1 MARVYATQRRV
12 EFRDTDAAGLMHF
25 SAYFLR
31 MEETEHEFLRSL
43 GLSVWQAA
51 PNAATGISAEG
62 KISWPRVAAQCDY
75 RGAVTFE
82 QVLTIELQILRLGAK
97 SVTYGFT
104 FRHANQLVAEGK
116 VTAVCCWIRPHQP
129 PESIVI
135 PDEMRARLAEYV
147 IAAQPTA
154 PTASAD

>member
-43 GLSVWQAA
+43 GLSVWQAD
-51 PNAATGISAEG
+51 PQHGRGDGGG

-82 QVLTIELQILRLGAK
+82 QVLTIELQVLRLGAK

-104 FRHANQLVAEGK
+104 FRSADQLVAEGK
-116 VTAVCCWIRPHQP
+116 VTAVCCLIRPQQP
-129 PESIVI
+129 PKSLAI
-135 PDEMRARLAEYV
+135 PDAIRTRLADYLVAPE
-147 IAAQPTA
+147 PTA
-154 PTASAD
+154 PAASAD